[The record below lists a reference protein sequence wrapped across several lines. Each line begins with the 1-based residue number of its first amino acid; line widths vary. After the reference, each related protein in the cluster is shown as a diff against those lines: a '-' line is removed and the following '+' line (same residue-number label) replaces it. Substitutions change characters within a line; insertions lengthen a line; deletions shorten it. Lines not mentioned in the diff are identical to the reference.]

1 MVNKISHVYRK
12 VYVRGGSVAVTLPP
26 EAGFKAGDLVAWRFE
41 DSKLILSKAKI
52 TNGIV
57 VSSGWSRND

>member
-1 MVNKISHVYRK
+1 MKISHKYRK

-26 EAGFKAGDLVAWRFE
+26 EAGFKAGDLAAWRFE
-41 DSKLILSKAKI
+41 DGKLILSKTKI

-57 VSSGWSRND
+57 VSSGWRRND